1 MNNNNTLNN
10 VEQSNMETNQ
20 SSMTEQKEQITVEES
35 QYDYLKELN
44 KRLSLFKNND
54 QFEKKEDETGQTM
67 RR

>member
-10 VEQSNMETNQ
+10 VEQFNMETNQ